1 MSIGVKLE
9 SKGRPALAERPRIR
23 TYLLKNTSCFP
34 KDYSSLSP
42 DTHCMLF
49 PVSASHSKTSA
60 DGMLHRTYNILNP
73 ESTLPAVVCCNSC
86 LPSSDTSVRPF
97 PPRPGGC

>member
-34 KDYSSLSP
+34 KDYSSSNP
-42 DTHCMLF
+42 DTHYKPF
-49 PVSASHSKTSA
+49 PVSASHWKTSA
-60 DGMLHRTYNILNP
+60 DGMPRRTYNTRNP
-73 ESTLPAVVCCNSC
+73 
-86 LPSSDTSVRPF
+86 
-97 PPRPGGC
+97 